1 MFYIATYEC
10 GRGVRHITP
19 FNNKLDFLVY
29 ADQVLGMTNTVLNN
43 SDSIATICEKLHD
56 NGTGHGSR
64 FHYRISMSE
73 IKSMAFLK
81 FVVAIFKQRLE
92 SNRVEND

>member
-19 FNNKLDFLVY
+19 FNNKKDFLIY
-29 ADQVLGMTNTVLNN
+29 ADHVLSMTNAIVNYW
-43 SDSIATICEKLHD
+43 DSIAVICEKLHD
-56 NGTGHGSR
+56 NGIGYGSR

-73 IKSMAFLK
+73 IKKHGLF
-81 FVVAIFKQRLE
+81 
-92 SNRVEND
+92 NRIK

>member
-43 SDSIATICEKLHD
+43 SDSIATICEKLHA

-73 IKSMAFLK
+73 IKKHGFSKICGGYFQTAARIK
-81 FVVAIFKQRLE
+81 
-92 SNRVEND
+92 